1 MAVIESSR
9 ISVTTAATL
18 LVSAD
23 SDGCR
28 VYIHNPNATSV
39 VLGNSSVTATTG
51 MALDSAAGPKEFI
64 IPPFGELYGI
74 VSSVVITVQVLVF
87 GNR

>member
-1 MAVIESSR
+1 MSIASSR
-9 ISVTTAATL
+9 VTVATTPTL
-18 LVSAD
+18 IVAAD

-28 VYIHNPNATSV
+28 VVLHNQNATAIIIGAS
-39 VLGNSSVTATTG
+39 GVTTTTG
-51 MALDSAAGPKEFI
+51 LALQDTHGPIEFV

-74 VSSVVITVQVLVF
+74 VATGTVVVQVLVF

>member
-1 MAVIESSR
+1 MAAIGSSR
-9 ISVTTAATL
+9 VTVTTTATL
-18 LVSAD
+18 LVTGD

-28 VYIHNPNATSV
+28 VLLHNPNATAV
-39 VLGNSSVTATTG
+39 ILGGSDVTSSTG
-51 MALDSAAGPKEFI
+51 LALDSAAGPTELT

-74 VSSVVITVQVLVF
+74 VATGTVVIQVLVF